1 MAISCPGCNA
11 HEKVVLF
18 RVGQEGG
25 PPPWVAFG
33 RKTKEVDTSKSAF
46 EIGGKGASEEG
57 DDKEGSQE
65 KNEEFE
71 KQRDEALQ
79 VLEFEPP
86 DHPTPPD

>member
-1 MAISCPGCNA
+1 M
-11 HEKVVLF
+11 
-18 RVGQEGG
+18 
-25 PPPWVAFG
+25 
-33 RKTKEVDTSKSAF
+33 DTSKSAF

-79 VLEFEPP
+79 VLTFERI
-86 DHPTPPD
+86 DHQPSADRTGLVQKYSE

>member
-1 MAISCPGCNA
+1 M
-11 HEKVVLF
+11 
-18 RVGQEGG
+18 
-25 PPPWVAFG
+25 AFG

-79 VLEFEPP
+79 VLTFERT
-86 DHPTPPD
+86 DHQPSTERTGLVKGENEASTRDADSR

>member
-1 MAISCPGCNA
+1 M
-11 HEKVVLF
+11 
-18 RVGQEGG
+18 
-25 PPPWVAFG
+25 AFG

-79 VLEFEPP
+79 VAESQVGQFPLILPV
-86 DHPTPPD
+86 